1 MRAYLRLISLLLLFF
16 QLPCLAQE
24 EIVLT
29 DSVVVDTVVTDT
41 AEVRQYN
48 LLLEAGPHQISGVCL
63 MKMVSPTEVIG
74 TVINEFGLTAFD
86 FEYNGKKTKLSNLP
100 PFLDKWYIRKVLQGD
115 MSFFFSN
122 LPNIYSNYRRMRL
135 INDLFEVVSTKQ
147 GEDNYQCQVKF
158 NPEHRI
164 YKAHFPGNP
173 ITPGVCLMQ
182 IGEEILEEKN
192 GKQLQ
197 LSVVKTI
204 RFKKIIGPNDTPV
217 YTFTKE
223 VLDQDMLTVDITVS
237 DEADEAVKMS
247 LQYKVL
253 DA

>member
-24 EIVLT
+24 EE
-29 DSVVVDTVVTDT
+29 VVDS
-41 AEVRQYN
+41 AEIRQYN

-122 LPNIYSNYRRMRL
+122 LP
-135 INDLFEVVSTKQ
+135 KQ
-147 GEDNYQCQVKF
+147 KDVWKISRKITFSPDGEIHLTN
-158 NPEHRI
+158 
-164 YKAHFPGNP
+164 
-173 ITPGVCLMQ
+173 
-182 IGEEILEEKN
+182 
-192 GKQLQ
+192 
-197 LSVVKTI
+197 I
-204 RFKKIIGPNDTPV
+204 RFKIKYSFTPII
-217 YTFTKE
+217 E
-223 VLDQDMLTVDITVS
+223 
-237 DEADEAVKMS
+237 E
-247 LQYKVL
+247 
-253 DA
+253 

>member
-1 MRAYLRLISLLLLFF
+1 
-16 QLPCLAQE
+16 
-24 EIVLT
+24 
-29 DSVVVDTVVTDT
+29 
-41 AEVRQYN
+41 
-48 LLLEAGPHQISGVCL
+48 
-63 MKMVSPTEVIG
+63 
-74 TVINEFGLTAFD
+74 
-86 FEYNGKKTKLSNLP
+86 
-100 PFLDKWYIRKVLQGD
+100 
-115 MSFFFSN
+115 
-122 LPNIYSNYRRMRL
+122 MRL

-158 NPEHRI
+158 

>member
-48 LLLEAGPHQISGVCL
+48 LLLEAGPHQISGVCV
-63 MKMVSPTEVIG
+63 MKMASPTEVIG

-122 LPNIYSNYRRMRL
+122 LP
-135 INDLFEVVSTKQ
+135 KQ
-147 GEDNYQCQVKF
+147 KDVWKISRKITFSPDGEIHLTN
-158 NPEHRI
+158 
-164 YKAHFPGNP
+164 
-173 ITPGVCLMQ
+173 
-182 IGEEILEEKN
+182 
-192 GKQLQ
+192 
-197 LSVVKTI
+197 I
-204 RFKKIIGPNDTPV
+204 RFKIK
-217 YTFTKE
+217 YTFTPIIE
-223 VLDQDMLTVDITVS
+223 
-237 DEADEAVKMS
+237 E
-247 LQYKVL
+247 
-253 DA
+253 